1 MRCLVKVEFV
11 RGGGGV
17 FMAHSVSEMNLES
30 SDGVE

>member
-11 RGGGGV
+11 RGGGV
-17 FMAHSVSEMNLES
+17 FMAQYISEMNLES

>member
-11 RGGGGV
+11 SGGGF
-17 FMAHSVSEMNLES
+17 FMAQSVSEINLES

>member
-11 RGGGGV
+11 SGGGI
-17 FMAHSVSEMNLES
+17 FMAHSILEMNLES